1 MSEQTDQNEIETP
14 TPAPHSGSRDD
25 AKEAYKARDEA
36 KKRARDLEARNRE
49 LEAREAEREAAAAAA
64 AEEAE
69 RKKNDFAAVEERHK
83 KRIADAEKRAAE
95 AESRIAAR
103 ERSDREAALVD
114 AVMPKLGVNNRLV
127 IEGALLALAKRG
139 LDIAPEELDE
149 KIATDVAKKVRTAL
163 GELHPPR
170 SGGSP
175 GTPGMD
181 LDTKPPSERPDTDA
195 NKTRLAEM
203 QKRRS
208 RK

>member
-1 MSEQTDQNEIETP
+1 MPNELDSTSETDSLTP
-14 TPAPHSGSRDD
+14 ISPPRDD

-49 LEAREAEREAAAAAA
+49 LEAREAEREAAVAAA

-114 AVMPKLGVNNRLV
+114 AVMPKLGVNNRIV
-127 IEGALLALAKRG
+127 IKGVLKALAEHG
-139 LDIAPEELDE
+139 LDISPEELDD
-149 KIATDVAKKVRTAL
+149 KTATDVAKQVRAAL
-163 GELHPPR
+163 GEMHPTK
-170 SGGSP
+170 SGGSSGIP
-175 GTPGMD
+175 GVN
-181 LDTKPPSERPDTDA
+181 LDTKPPGERPDTDA
-195 NKTRLAEM
+195 GKARLAEM